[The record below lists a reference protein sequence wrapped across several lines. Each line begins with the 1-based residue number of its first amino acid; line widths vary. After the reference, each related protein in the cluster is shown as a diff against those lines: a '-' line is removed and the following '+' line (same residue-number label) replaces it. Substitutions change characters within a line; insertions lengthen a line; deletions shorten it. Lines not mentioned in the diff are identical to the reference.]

1 MHTQTLSKPIE
12 ILLVE
17 DNPGDVRLFREN
29 LSEAGPATYDLTC
42 VGKLNDTIRCLD
54 EERHDIVVLDLTL
67 PDSQGINTFTSVRM
81 HAPKVPVI
89 LLTSINDEDL
99 AVKALQNG
107 AQDYLVK
114 GQVDGSI
121 LGRSIRFAIE
131 RHTVRQ
137 KEHHLAYFDALTNLP
152 NRLLFNDRLNQA
164 ISQAYRYDHMVALMF
179 IDLDRFKQVNDSL
192 GHDVGDLLL
201 QAVARR
207 LEECLRKSDTV
218 ARIGGD
224 EFTCILPNIE
234 KAGDVHIVAK
244 KIVTALNRPFSIKGH
259 EIRISGSVG
268 ASLFPDDTED
278 CNELIRNADTAMY
291 RAKRKG
297 KNDFQFYAGRTD
309 T

>member
-29 LSEAGPATYDLTC
+29 LSEAGPARYDLTC

-54 EERHDIVVLDLTL
+54 EERHDIVMLDLTL

-89 LLTSINDEDL
+89 LLTSVNDEEL

-107 AQDYLVK
+107 AQDYLIK

-131 RHTVRQ
+131 RHTARQ
-137 KEHHLAYFDALTNLP
+137 KEHRLAYFDALTNLP

-179 IDLDRFKQVNDSL
+179 IDLDRFKDVNDSM

-224 EFTCILPNIE
+224 EFTCILPNIG
-234 KAGDVHIVAK
+234 KARDVNIVAQ
-244 KIVTALNRPFSIKGH
+244 KIVAALNRPFNIKGH
-259 EIRISGSVG
+259 EINISGSVG

-278 CNELIRNADTAMY
+278 FNELIRNADAAMY
-291 RAKRKG
+291 RAKNQG
-297 KNDFQFYAGRTD
+297 KNDFQFFAGRTD